1 MSPPF
6 QSFSMPSSVSGS
18 TDGQL
23 LLGLCKLD
31 LLVSDKNIF
40 ANFLFVLRGVVNFEN
55 ILGIQFQQ
63 INSPNLLAVH

>member
-6 QSFSMPSSVSGS
+6 QSFSMPSSVSAS

-31 LLVSDKNIF
+31 SLVSDKNIF